1 MSPKAK
7 KIIGWVLAGML
18 ALVAT
23 GSAFGKFTA
32 DPSSEMGQQFIK
44 MGLFDIRF
52 IIGGIELLCAIL
64 LLIPRTST
72 IGLVMFVGYWG
83 GAIATHLSHGEG
95 PGAPLAFLVLT
106 GLIAIVRNPEL
117 LSRLLGKTLPA

>member
-7 KIIGWVLAGML
+7 KIIGWILAGML

-23 GSAFGKFTA
+23 GSALGKFTA
-32 DPSSEMGQQFIK
+32 DPSTEMGQQFIK
-44 MGLFDIRF
+44 SGLFDIRF
-52 IIGGIELLCAIL
+52 ILGGIELLCAVL
-64 LLIPRTST
+64 LIIPRTST

-83 GAIATHLSHGEG
+83 GAIATHLSHGESAA
-95 PGAPLAFLVLT
+95 APLVLLVIT

-117 LSRLLGKTLPA
+117 LSRVLGKEVPA